1 MQLAD
6 SLKSVEHT
14 MVDYGEDEFTQGRL
28 HPMIDVS
35 LRADRILEEAKDP
48 DVGVV
53 LLDVVLGYGCNDDPA
68 TGLAEGIRKTR
79 KVAGDRISFVASICG
94 VDTDPQNASRQRE
107 ILEELGVHVCGS
119 NARAAR
125 LAAMLLERGELA

>member
-1 MQLAD
+1 
-6 SLKSVEHT
+6 

-48 DVGVV
+48 GVGVI

-68 TGLAEGIRKTR
+68 TGLAEGIRKAR
-79 KVAGDRISFVASICG
+79 KVAGERIAFVASICG
-94 VDTDPQNASRQRE
+94 VDTDPQNASLQRK
-107 ILEELGVHVCGS
+107 ILEELGVHVCES

-125 LAAMLLERGELA
+125 LAAMLVEVAQ